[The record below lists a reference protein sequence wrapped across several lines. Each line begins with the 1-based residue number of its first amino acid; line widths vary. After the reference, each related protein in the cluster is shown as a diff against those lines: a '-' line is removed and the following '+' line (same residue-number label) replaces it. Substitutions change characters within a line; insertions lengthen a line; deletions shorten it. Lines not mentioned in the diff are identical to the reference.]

1 MIYDGDTGL
10 ESSEQAKS
18 MRPDAL
24 LFHEDFRAVPYWWE
38 AAPPEVARQPLP
50 ASVDLAVVG
59 SGYCGLSAAVEAAK
73 HGARVAVLDSAE
85 IGAGGSTRSGG
96 MVSSGQ
102 KLALTNAISGVTA
115 ERLTR
120 LMQESMA
127 SFDYLKR
134 IVAQESLDADLRITG
149 RFFGAYTP
157 AHFNVL
163 RRQGQLLREK
173 TGVTVHVIERDAQRA
188 IIGSDYY
195 YGGILVDEYGG
206 LHTAKYH
213 RALRDLARRRG
224 ATLHSHAGA
233 QRIERIDGG
242 GFRVHTARGV
252 LDARQ
257 VLVATNGYT
266 GPQLPFF
273 SRRVLPV
280 ASYQIA
286 TEPLP
291 AGLMDV
297 LNPGRRMISD
307 SKRNLF
313 YTRPSPD
320 GTRMIFGSRP
330 AIRELDEREAARRL
344 YAKLVQLWPALRD
357 VRITHAWKGFVAM
370 TGDKLAHIGQ
380 HDGVHYAIGCNGNG
394 VALMSYLG
402 HRIGRHIVG
411 VEPEV
416 GAFGE
421 GVFPISGAGMASAL
435 AVPIGSALYRI
446 GDLWHGRVRT
456 ALS

>member
-1 MIYDGDTGL
+1 
-10 ESSEQAKS
+10 

-24 LFHEDFRAVPYWWE
+24 LFHETFRCTPYWWD
-38 AAPPEVARQPLP
+38 AAPPEAAPEPLP
-50 ASVDLAVVG
+50 ANVDLAIVG
-59 SGYCGLSAAVEAAK
+59 SGYCGLSAAAEAAK
-73 HGARVAVLDSAE
+73 HGARVAVLDAAE

-102 KLALTNAISGVTA
+102 KLALTNAIRGASA

-127 SFDYLKR
+127 SFDYLKG
-134 IVAQESLDADLRITG
+134 IIADESLDADLSITG

-157 AHFNVL
+157 AHFHVL
-163 RRQGQLLREK
+163 RRQGQLLRDK
-173 TGVTVHVIERDAQRA
+173 TRVTVHVIERDAQRGV
-188 IIGSDYY
+188 IGSDYY

-206 LHTAKYH
+206 LHTAKSH
-213 RALRDLARRRG
+213 RALRGLARRRG
-224 ATLHSHAGA
+224 ATLHSHAA
-233 QRIERIDGG
+233 VQRIERTGNAR
-242 GFRVHTARGV
+242 FRVHTARGAF
-252 LDARQ
+252 DARQ

-266 GPQLPFF
+266 GPLLPFF

-291 AGLMDV
+291 EGLMNV
-297 LNPGRRMISD
+297 LNPGSRMISD

-330 AIRELDEREAARRL
+330 AIREIDEREAARRL

-357 VRITHAWKGFVAM
+357 VRVTHAWKGFVAM
-370 TGDKLAHIGQ
+370 TGDRLAHIGQ
-380 HDGVHYAIGCNGNG
+380 HDGVHYALGCNGNG

-402 HRIGRHIVG
+402 HRIGKHMVG
-411 VEPEV
+411 VEQDV

-421 GVFPISGAGMASAL
+421 GGFPLAGAGMASTF
-435 AVPIGSALYRI
+435 AVPVGSALYRI
-446 GDLWHGRVRT
+446 GDMWHGRVRA

>member
-1 MIYDGDTGL
+1 MRADG
-10 ESSEQAKS
+10 
-18 MRPDAL
+18 L
-24 LFHEDFRAVPYWWE
+24 LFHESFRCAPYWWD
-38 AAPPEVARQPLP
+38 AAPPEAASLRLP
-50 ASVDLAVVG
+50 RNVDLAIVG
-59 SGYCGLSAAVEAAK
+59 SGYCGLSAAAEAAR
-73 HGARVAVLDSAE
+73 HGASVAVLDAAE

-96 MVSSGQ
+96 MVSGGQ
-102 KLALTNAISGVTA
+102 KLALTDAIRGVSA
-115 ERLTR
+115 ERLMR
-120 LMQESMA
+120 LMHESMA

-134 IVAQESLDADLRITG
+134 IVADEALDADLSITG

-157 AHFNVL
+157 AHFDKL
-163 RRQGQLLREK
+163 RRHGELLRDK
-173 TGVTVHVIERDAQRA
+173 TGVTVHMIPRDAQRA

-195 YGGILVDEYGG
+195 YGGLLVDEYGG

-213 RALRDLARRRG
+213 RALRELARRRG
-224 ATLHSHAGA
+224 ATLHSHAA
-233 QRIERIDGG
+233 VQRIERRERASKDGER
-242 GFRVHTARGV
+242 FRVHTARGV
-252 LDARQ
+252 LDARH

-266 GPQLPFF
+266 GQLLPFF
-273 SRRVLPV
+273 ARRVLPV

-291 AGLMDV
+291 EGLMNA

-330 AIRELDEREAARRL
+330 AIREIDEREAARRL
-344 YAKLVQLWPALRD
+344 YAKLVQLWPGLRD
-357 VRITHAWKGFVAM
+357 VRITHAWKGYVAM
-370 TGDKLAHIGQ
+370 TGDRLAHVGE
-380 HDGVHYAIGCNGNG
+380 HDGIHYALGCNGNG

-402 HRIGRHIVG
+402 HRVAKHMLGIERDA
-411 VEPEV
+411 

-421 GVFPISGAGMASAL
+421 GGFPLSGAGIANRL
-435 AVPIGSALYRI
+435 AVPLGSALYGI
-446 GDLWHGRVRT
+446 DDLWRGRVRA

>member
-1 MIYDGDTGL
+1 
-10 ESSEQAKS
+10 

-24 LFHEDFRAVPYWWE
+24 LFHQAFRCVPYWWD
-38 AAPPEVARQPLP
+38 AAPPEASHAPLP
-50 ASVDLAVVG
+50 ASVDVAIVG
-59 SGYCGLSAAVEAAK
+59 SGYCGLSAAAEAACR
-73 HGARVAVLDSAE
+73 GASVAVLDAAE

-102 KLALTNAISGVTA
+102 KLALTNAIRGVPA
-115 ERLTR
+115 DRLKR
-120 LMQESMA
+120 LMCESAA

-134 IVAQESLDADLRITG
+134 LIAEEALDADLTITG

-157 AHFNVL
+157 AHFDVL
-163 RRQGQLLREK
+163 RDQGQVLRDK

-213 RALRDLARRRG
+213 RALRELARRRG
-224 ATLHSHAGA
+224 ATMHSHAA
-233 QRIERIDGG
+233 VQRIEREGPQ
-242 GFRVHTARGV
+242 FRLHTARGT
-252 LDARQ
+252 LNARR

-266 GPQLPFF
+266 GPLLPFF
-273 SRRVLPV
+273 SRRVLPI

-286 TEPLP
+286 TEALP
-291 AGLMDV
+291 DGLMDA

-330 AIRELDEREAARRL
+330 AIRELGEREAARRL
-344 YAKLVQLWPALRD
+344 YSKLVQLWPALRD
-357 VRITHAWKGFVAM
+357 VRITHAWKGYVAM
-370 TGDKLAHIGQ
+370 TRDKLAHIGT
-380 HDGVHYAIGCNGNG
+380 HEGVHYALGCNGNG

-402 HRIGRHIVG
+402 HRIAKHMLG
-411 VEPEV
+411 VERDM

-421 GVFPISGAGMASAL
+421 GTFALSRAGMVRRIAVPLGTALYKADDLVRGRTRSAL
-435 AVPIGSALYRI
+435 S
-446 GDLWHGRVRT
+446 
-456 ALS
+456 

>member
-1 MIYDGDTGL
+1 
-10 ESSEQAKS
+10 

-24 LFHEDFRAVPYWWE
+24 LFHDDFKLAPYWWD
-38 AAPPEVARQPLP
+38 AAPPETAREPLP
-50 ASVDLAVVG
+50 ERVDLAIVG
-59 SGYCGLSAAVEAAK
+59 GGYCGLSAAAEAARQ
-73 HGARVAVLDSAE
+73 GASAAVLDAAE

-102 KLALTNAISGVTA
+102 KLALTNAIRGVSP

-120 LMQESMA
+120 LMHESMA
-127 SFDYLKR
+127 SVEYLQD
-134 IVAQESLDADLRITG
+134 IIADEALDADLQITG
-149 RFFGAYTP
+149 RFFGAFTQG
-157 AHFNVL
+157 HFEHL
-163 RRQGQLLREK
+163 RKQGELLHEK
-173 TGVTVHVIERDAQRA
+173 TGVTVHVIPRADQRA
-188 IIGSDYY
+188 LIGSDYY

-213 RALRDLARRRG
+213 RALRQLARRRG
-224 ATLHSHAGA
+224 ASLHSHAA
-233 QRIERIDGG
+233 VQRIERHRA
-242 GFRVHTARGV
+242 GFLVHTARGRI
-252 LDARQ
+252 DAKQ
-257 VLVATNGYT
+257 VLIATNGYT
-266 GPQLPFF
+266 GPLLPFL

-291 AGLMDV
+291 AGLMAA

-330 AIRELDEREAARRL
+330 AIREVSEREAARIL
-344 YAKLVQLWPALRD
+344 YAKMIELWPALRD
-357 VRITHAWKGFVAM
+357 VRITHAWKGYVAM
-370 TGDKLAHIGQ
+370 TGDRLAHIGV
-380 HDGVHYAIGCNGNG
+380 HDGIYHALGCNGNG

-402 HRIGRHIVG
+402 QRVARHLLG
-411 VEPEV
+411 VDAEP

-421 GVFPISGAGMASAL
+421 GAFPVSAAGIASRW
-435 AVPIGSALYRI
+435 AVPVGTALYQLD
-446 GDLWHGRVRT
+446 DLWDGRARA

>member
-1 MIYDGDTGL
+1 
-10 ESSEQAKS
+10 

-24 LFHEDFRAVPYWWE
+24 LFHETFRCTPYWWD
-38 AAPPEVARQPLP
+38 AAPPEAAPEPLP
-50 ASVDLAVVG
+50 ANVDLAIVG
-59 SGYCGLSAAVEAAK
+59 SGYCGLSAAAEAAK
-73 HGARVAVLDSAE
+73 HGARVAVLDAAE

-102 KLALTNAISGVTA
+102 KLALTNAIRGASA

-127 SFDYLKR
+127 SFDYLKG
-134 IVAQESLDADLRITG
+134 IIADESLDADLSITG

-157 AHFNVL
+157 AHFHVL
-163 RRQGQLLREK
+163 RRQLQLLRDK
-173 TGVTVHVIERDAQRA
+173 TRVTVHVIERDAQRGV
-188 IIGSDYY
+188 IGSDYY

-213 RALRDLARRRG
+213 RALRGLARRRG
-224 ATLHSHAGA
+224 ATLHSHAA
-233 QRIERIDGG
+233 VQRIERTGNAR
-242 GFRVHTARGV
+242 FRVHTARGAF
-252 LDARQ
+252 DARQ

-266 GPQLPFF
+266 GPLLPFF

-291 AGLMDV
+291 EGLMNV

-330 AIRELDEREAARRL
+330 AIREIDEREAARRL

-357 VRITHAWKGFVAM
+357 VRVTHAWKGFVAM
-370 TGDKLAHIGQ
+370 TGDRLAHIGQ
-380 HDGVHYAIGCNGNG
+380 HDGVHYALGCNGNG

-402 HRIGRHIVG
+402 HRIGKHMVG
-411 VEPEV
+411 VEQDV

-421 GVFPISGAGMASAL
+421 GGFPLAGAGMASTF
-435 AVPIGSALYRI
+435 AVPVGSALYRI
-446 GDLWHGRVRT
+446 GDMWHGRVRA

>member
-1 MIYDGDTGL
+1 
-10 ESSEQAKS
+10 

-24 LFHEDFRAVPYWWE
+24 LFHEAFRSTPYWWD
-38 AAPPEVARQPLP
+38 AAPPEVARAPLP
-50 ASVDLAVVG
+50 ASVDLAVIG
-59 SGYCGLSAAVEAAK
+59 SGYCGLSAAAEAAR
-73 HGARVAVLDSAE
+73 HGASVAVLDAAE

-102 KLALTNAISGVTA
+102 KLALTNAIRGVSA

-120 LMQESMA
+120 LMRESMA
-127 SFDYLKR
+127 SFDYLKQ
-134 IVAQESLDADLRITG
+134 IVADESLDADLRITG

-157 AHFNVL
+157 AHFDLL
-163 RRQGQLLREK
+163 RRQGQLLRDK
-173 TGVTVHVIERDAQRA
+173 TGVTVHLIERDAQRA

-213 RALRDLARRRG
+213 RALRELARRRG
-224 ATLHSHAGA
+224 ATLHSHALV
-233 QRIERIDGG
+233 QRIDRIAHGAAASAPRTR
-242 GFRVHTARGV
+242 FRVHTERGV
-252 LDARQ
+252 LDARH
-257 VLVATNGYT
+257 VLIATNGYT
-266 GPQLPFF
+266 GGLLPFL

-286 TEPLP
+286 TEALP
-291 AGLMDV
+291 AGLMDA

-330 AIRELDEREAARRL
+330 GLGDIDEREAARRL

-357 VRITHAWKGFVAM
+357 VRITHAWKGYVAM
-370 TGDKLAHIGQ
+370 TGDKLAHIGE
-380 HDGVHYAIGCNGNG
+380 HDGVHYALGCNGNG

-402 HRIGRHIVG
+402 QRIGQHIVG
-411 VEPEV
+411 VERDL

-421 GVFPISGAGMASAL
+421 GAFPRSGAGLARAL
-435 AVPIGSALYRI
+435 AVPIGTALYRI
-446 GDLWHGRVRT
+446 DDMWRGRVRA

>member
-1 MIYDGDTGL
+1 
-10 ESSEQAKS
+10 
-18 MRPDAL
+18 MRPDSL
-24 LFHEDFRAVPYWWE
+24 LFHEDFRCDPYWWD
-38 AAPPEVARQPLP
+38 AAPPETARAPLP
-50 ASVDLAVVG
+50 GEVDVAIIG
-59 SGYCGLSAAVEAAK
+59 SGYCGLSAAAQASL
-73 HGARVAVLDSAE
+73 HGARVAVLDARE
-85 IGAGGSTRSGG
+85 IGGGGSTRSGG
-96 MVSSGQ
+96 MISSGQ
-102 KLALTNAISGVTA
+102 KLALTNAIRGVSA
-115 ERLTR
+115 ERLVR
-120 LMQESMA
+120 LMRESMA
-127 SFDYLKR
+127 SFEYLKR
-134 IVAQESLDADLRITG
+134 IVADESMDADLQITG

-157 AHFNVL
+157 SHFEQL
-163 RRQGQLLREK
+163 RGQGQLLRDK

-188 IIGSDYY
+188 MIGSDYY

-213 RALRDLARRRG
+213 RALRELAKRRG
-224 ATLHSHAGA
+224 ATLHSHAQA
-233 QRIERIDGG
+233 ERIERIAGG
-242 GFRVHTARGV
+242 ARFRIHTPRGS
-252 LDARQ
+252 LDAKH

-266 GPQLPFF
+266 GAQLPFF
-273 SRRVLPV
+273 ARRVLPV

-291 AGLMDV
+291 EGLMRA

-330 AIRELDEREAARRL
+330 AICELSERDAARLL
-344 YAKLVQLWPALRD
+344 YGKMLQLWPALRD

-370 TGDKLAHIGQ
+370 TRDKLAHIGE
-380 HDGVHYAIGCNGNG
+380 HEGIHYALGCNGNG

-402 HRIGRHIVG
+402 HRVARHMLG
-411 VEPEV
+411 VDRDA

-421 GVFPISGAGMASAL
+421 GGFPLSGAGIASQL
-435 AVPIGSALYRI
+435 AVPLGSALYQLD
-446 GDLWHGRVRT
+446 DLWRGRVRA

>member
-1 MIYDGDTGL
+1 
-10 ESSEQAKS
+10 

-24 LFHEDFRAVPYWWE
+24 LFHEAFRCAPYWWD
-38 AAPPEVARQPLP
+38 AAPPESAPLP
-50 ASVDLAVVG
+50 LPSSVDVAIIG
-59 SGYCGLSAAVEAAK
+59 SGYCGLSAAAQAAL
-73 HGARVAVLDSAE
+73 HGARVAVLDAAE

-102 KLALTNAISGVTA
+102 KLALTNAIRGVSA
-115 ERLTR
+115 ERLAR
-120 LMQESMA
+120 LMHESMA
-127 SFDYLKR
+127 SFDYLQQLVIGER
-134 IVAQESLDADLRITG
+134 LDADLRITG
-149 RFFGAYTP
+149 RFFGAFTP
-157 AHFNVL
+157 GHFNEL
-163 RRQGQLLREK
+163 RRQGQLLGEK

-188 IIGSDYY
+188 IVGSDYY

-213 RALRDLARRRG
+213 RALRELARRRG
-224 ATLHSHAGA
+224 ATLHSHAEVE
-233 QRIERIDGG
+233 RIERTSAFPSGSAR
-242 GFRVHTARGV
+242 FRLHTRRGT
-252 LDARQ
+252 LDARH

-266 GPQLPFF
+266 GRLLPFF
-273 SRRVLPV
+273 ARRVLPV

-320 GTRMIFGSRP
+320 GMRMIFGSRP
-330 AIRELDEREAARRL
+330 AIRELDERGAARHL

-357 VRITHAWKGFVAM
+357 VRITHAWKGYVAM
-370 TGDKLAHIGQ
+370 TSDKLAHTGS
-380 HDGVHYAIGCNGNG
+380 HDGIHYALGCNGNG

-402 HRIGRHIVG
+402 HRIAKHMLGIERDA
-411 VEPEV
+411 

-421 GVFPISGAGMASAL
+421 GAFPLSGAGMARQL
-435 AVPIGSALYRI
+435 AVPLGSALYQLDDMWR
-446 GDLWHGRVRT
+446 GRVRA